1 MKAKGG
7 YDEQFDTWQA
17 FRTDGRTSIT
27 WPETEENDAQVERP
41 LVGGGLGECLVKAW
55 SLLCECFAGYALYT
69 YFSPFLAFTLSHY
82 GRKSLI
88 FSTKRCEGL
97 DFQVFTLP
105 PDFTCR
111 CEGFET

>member
-41 LVGGGLGECLVKAW
+41 LVGGDWVNAW
-55 SLLCECFAGYALYT
+55 
-69 YFSPFLAFTLSHY
+69 
-82 GRKSLI
+82 
-88 FSTKRCEGL
+88 
-97 DFQVFTLP
+97 
-105 PDFTCR
+105 
-111 CEGFET
+111 